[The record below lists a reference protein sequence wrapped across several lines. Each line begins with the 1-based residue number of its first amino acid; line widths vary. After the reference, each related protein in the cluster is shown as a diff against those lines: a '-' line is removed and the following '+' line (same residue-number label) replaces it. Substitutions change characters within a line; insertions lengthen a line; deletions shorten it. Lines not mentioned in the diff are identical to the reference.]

1 MQTKDEIKK
10 NLSSI
15 SVKVGTNAASVIRE
29 LAITIRSM
37 KKSYK
42 LDNLVVEM
50 NNAAQELRN
59 LLKSS
64 YPNLVIPS
72 SHNNNDAKLGAQTEE
87 EAIISP
93 AGGEVGAA
101 KMEAPVLLL
110 MEIVQVAAVVSL
122 LIEIVARVE
131 DIVKAVAELSDL
143 AEFQPP
149 AKSMC
154 DKSKQHTADS
164 KISPDQAGTLQMI

>member
-93 AGGEVGAA
+93 GGEVGAA